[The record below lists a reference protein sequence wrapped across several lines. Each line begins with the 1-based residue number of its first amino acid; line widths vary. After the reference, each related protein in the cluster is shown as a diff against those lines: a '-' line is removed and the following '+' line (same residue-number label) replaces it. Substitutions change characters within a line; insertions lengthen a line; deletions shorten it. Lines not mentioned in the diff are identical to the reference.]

1 MWDPEILCENIINI
15 ETASL
20 HSLRTVAGFTHGGQ
34 WKKADIEK
42 KNYVRLKNMLID
54 ILAQSAVGILT

>member
-1 MWDPEILCENIINI
+1 MHNQRRLMWDPEILCENNVNI

-20 HSLRTVAGFTHGGQ
+20 HSLRTLRGFTPGGQ

-42 KNYVRLKNMLID
+42 KKLWSTKEYFD
-54 ILAQSAVGILT
+54 

>member
-1 MWDPEILCENIINI
+1 MGDPEILCENNINI

-34 WKKADIEK
+34 WKKADIGK
-42 KNYVRLKNMLID
+42 KIMVN
-54 ILAQSAVGILT
+54 